1 MANDNVHSGHRSR
14 VRKKFL
20 DNGIDSFETHEI
32 LELLLFYAVPM
43 KNTSV
48 LAHKLLDTFGSI
60 SAVFDAPF
68 DTLIDAGL
76 TESQAVMLKL
86 MPDITRVYI
95 NDKHNNASKVVDFD
109 SLGDVIIRKFIG
121 RENENVLLILLDA
134 KGKEIFC
141 GIVSKGSLNDAT
153 LPVRRIVD
161 LALRYNAKSAVVA
174 HNHPSGVALP
184 SRDDLN
190 ATVNLK
196 NALDLIGVRLLDHY
210 IVADNDCVSLAQSS
224 ILPATFN
231 SNVL

>member
-1 MANDNVHSGHRSR
+1 MANENVHSGHRSR

-20 DNGIDSFETHEI
+20 DNGIDSFETHEV

-48 LAHKLLDTFGSI
+48 LAHKLLDAFGSI

-68 DTLIDAGL
+68 DALISVGL

-86 MPDITRVYI
+86 IPDITRLYI
-95 NDKHNNASKVVDFD
+95 DDKHNNSSKIVDYD
-109 SLGDVIIRKFIG
+109 KVGEKIVTKFIG
-121 RENENVLLILLDA
+121 RENENVLLMLVDA

-153 LPVRRIVD
+153 FPIRRIVD
-161 LALRYNAKSAVVA
+161 FALRYNAKSAIIA
-174 HNHPSGVALP
+174 HNHPSGLALP
-184 SRDDLN
+184 SRDDVE

-196 NALDLIGVRLLDHY
+196 NALELIGVRLLDHF
-210 IVADNDCVSLAQSS
+210 IVADNDCVSLAQSG
-224 ILPATFN
+224 ILPMVF
-231 SNVL
+231 

>member
-1 MANDNVHSGHRSR
+1 MANENVHSGHRSR

-20 DNGIDSFETHEI
+20 DNGIDSFETHEV

-48 LAHKLLDTFGSI
+48 LAHKLLDAFGSI

-68 DTLIDAGL
+68 DALISVGL

-86 MPDITRVYI
+86 IPDITRLYI
-95 NDKHNNASKVVDFD
+95 DDKHNNSSKIVDYD
-109 SLGDVIIRKFIG
+109 KVGEKIVTKFIG
-121 RENENVLLILLDA
+121 RENENVLLMLVDA

-153 LPVRRIVD
+153 FPIRRIVD
-161 LALRYNAKSAVVA
+161 FALRYNAKSAIIA
-174 HNHPSGVALP
+174 HNHPSGLALP
-184 SRDDLN
+184 SRDDVE

-196 NALDLIGVRLLDHY
+196 NALELIGVRLLDHF
-210 IVADNDCVSLAQSS
+210 IVADNDCVSLAQSG
-224 ILPATFN
+224 ILPAVF
-231 SNVL
+231 